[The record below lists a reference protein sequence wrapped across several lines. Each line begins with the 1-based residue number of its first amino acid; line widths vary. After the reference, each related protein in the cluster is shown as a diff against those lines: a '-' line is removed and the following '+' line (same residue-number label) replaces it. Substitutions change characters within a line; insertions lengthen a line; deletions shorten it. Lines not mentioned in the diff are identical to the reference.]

1 MSKTTSGV
9 SAIGAL
15 LVLCGAAQAQQ
26 ARVLYSNILADNTS
40 LIPGLNGPRFKSA
53 ASGGIFSEPM
63 ASRNGQIWCFAAK
76 IDGAATSADEV
87 FIVGAGNSGTA
98 VLQEGSEFTGTGALA
113 GENLGIFRG
122 YGINDS
128 GLWAVANNTSAASTQ
143 DEIII
148 RGGDFDGIRVALRE
162 GDPHPAY
169 AGETVGALLDAVAVL
184 QDGTLCYWNS
194 AVSGTTGSTAR
205 QGWFKGAAALTK
217 ADDLTLQPT
226 GQQFAPDQTWDNFSN
241 SLRIT
246 PDGTHWSGLG
256 DLNGATTSD
265 NVAVLDNVVML
276 QEGGQ
281 LPGVTG
287 GSPIQGAASS
297 QTMIR
302 CGGRGH
308 WMARG
313 TTVDGIGY
321 LIVDGVIVAR
331 EGDNV
336 LGDANEQ
343 YTGVGTAINSSDP
356 TGFRG
361 IAMNNL
367 GDWVVN
373 ANTNEANGD
382 NGVVILNN
390 SRVVVRKG
398 ANLSGVD
405 VNLGPAKLGRI
416 GDTSIGDDMALTDD
430 GRLYFTGEIVGGA
443 TGGVASSGMMVL
455 RVFCGIADVG
465 TLGGTAGRDNQLTAD
480 DIVVYLAAFFSGNLA
495 VADLASLGG
504 AGGPDGQLT
513 PDDLVIFL
521 GAFFAGCP

>member
-1 MSKTTSGV
+1 MSKTTFGV

-15 LVLCGAAQAQQ
+15 ALVCGASMGQP
-26 ARVLYSNILADNTS
+26 RVMYSNIQTDLTS
-40 LIPGLNGPRFKSA
+40 LIPGTGGLHFKSA
-53 ASGGIFSEPM
+53 ASGGIFSEPA
-63 ASRNGQIWCFAAK
+63 ASRNGQIWCFVAK
-76 IDGAATSADEV
+76 IDAVATSADEV
-87 FIVGAGNSGTA
+87 FIVGAGGSGTA
-98 VLQEGSEFTGTGALA
+98 VLQEGSALATPGALA

-128 GLWAVANNTSAASTQ
+128 GLWAIANNTSAATTQ

-169 AGETVGALLDAVAVL
+169 PGETIGALLDAVAVL

-194 AVSGTTGSTAR
+194 AVSGTTGTTAK
-205 QGWFKGAAALTK
+205 QGWFKGIVALTK
-217 ADDLTLQPT
+217 ADDAALQPT

-241 SLRIT
+241 SFRIT
-246 PDGTHWSGLG
+246 PDGSHWSGLG
-256 DLNGATTSD
+256 DLNGATAND
-265 NVAVLDNVVML
+265 NVAVFDNVVLL

-287 GSPIQGAASS
+287 GSPIQGASAA

-313 TTVDGIGY
+313 TTADGIGY

-336 LGDANEQ
+336 LGDAAEQ
-343 YTGVGTAINSSDP
+343 YAGVGTSVNSSDP

-373 ANTNEANGD
+373 ANTNEANGG

-390 SRVVVRKG
+390 ARVVVRKG
-398 ANLSGVD
+398 ATLAGVD
-405 VNLGPAKLGRI
+405 VTLGPAKLGRI
-416 GDTSIGDDMALTDD
+416 GDTNIGDDMALTDD
-430 GRLYFTGEIVGGA
+430 GRLYFTGEITGGA

-495 VADLASLGG
+495 VADLAALGG
-504 AGGPDGQLT
+504 VGGPDGELT